1 MSNTAQPVVSS
12 LPAIIYAA
20 LLSGILFAGAFTVFH
35 YNAVE
40 VTQPIK
46 IAITISTIFIASFM
60 AITIYKKQAVL
71 LNFSQGFLT
80 GWAAALF
87 LAILVIIYQSFFYQ
101 FIMKVE
107 APDKFWVP
115 TILIHNIIGAMISAI
130 LALLN
135 KTKETAEH
143 A

>member
-1 MSNTAQPVVSS
+1 
-12 LPAIIYAA
+12 
-20 LLSGILFAGAFTVFH
+20 
-35 YNAVE
+35 
-40 VTQPIK
+40 
-46 IAITISTIFIASFM
+46 
-60 AITIYKKQAVL
+60 
-71 LNFSQGFLT
+71 
-80 GWAAALF
+80 
-87 LAILVIIYQSFFYQ
+87 
-101 FIMKVE
+101 MKVE